1 MSKIGKGVL
10 ENLTQAM
17 YDDSR
22 IVYRE
27 YLQNSCDQIDVAKE
41 KNSFPDEKLEVIIT
55 IDEKKRNIFIR
66 DNANGISV
74 KEVEKRLG
82 DVADSEKVQG
92 QNKGFRGIGRLGGI
106 GYCNELRFITSFRG
120 EKVETTMIWNAKRL
134 QEIFWDS
141 KNHMSA
147 EAILDEIITYEAK
160 EADEDAHY
168 FEVQMLGITEGN
180 DKLLDYKDIKQY
192 ISEVAPVDFKKT
204 FLFRSEIYNFVK
216 NNEEVPPIHCYDI
229 GIRRQDG
236 ELNYISKEYPNA
248 IYKMVGKEK
257 KRLDDIKGV
266 QTDIIYDT
274 KGNPIAWIWYAISSF
289 KGAINDMG
297 NPYKGLRLRQ
307 FNIQI
312 GDKTTLVKFF
322 KETRGNS
329 YFMGEIHTISPK
341 LRPNA
346 RRDYFNETIE
356 VRELEDA
363 LREYFKGLSKLY
375 KAGSEINSS
384 YNNIDKAEKLQEK
397 YNESL
402 QTRFISP
409 ENKNQMEAELAK
421 AKEKAK
427 EGLATIKKYNTKA
440 NKDKNS
446 AVAKIV
452 NAIKSDKNVDMDK
465 VEEAFGS
472 YKTINETNTSTETE
486 NPTTTT
492 NATKA
497 THPSKEYTTTQ
508 PTEKKE
514 KTKYLTEELSCYDKK
529 TRKIISRIYD
539 VIYKNMIAEEAT
551 DLVRKIHEE
560 LKNNR

>member
-1 MSKIGKGVL
+1 
-10 ENLTQAM
+10 
-17 YDDSR
+17 
-22 IVYRE
+22 
-27 YLQNSCDQIDVAKE
+27 
-41 KNSFPDEKLEVIIT
+41 
-55 IDEKKRNIFIR
+55 
-66 DNANGISV
+66 
-74 KEVEKRLG
+74 
-82 DVADSEKVQG
+82 
-92 QNKGFRGIGRLGGI
+92 
-106 GYCNELRFITSFRG
+106 
-120 EKVETTMIWNAKRL
+120 
-134 QEIFWDS
+134 
-141 KNHMSA
+141 
-147 EAILDEIITYEAK
+147 
-160 EADEDAHY
+160 
-168 FEVQMLGITEGN
+168 
-180 DKLLDYKDIKQY
+180 
-192 ISEVAPVDFKKT
+192 
-204 FLFRSEIYNFVK
+204 
-216 NNEEVPPIHCYDI
+216 
-229 GIRRQDG
+229 
-236 ELNYISKEYPNA
+236 
-248 IYKMVGKEK
+248 
-257 KRLDDIKGV
+257 
-266 QTDIIYDT
+266 
-274 KGNPIAWIWYAISSF
+274 
-289 KGAINDMG
+289 MG

-508 PTEKKE
+508 PTDKKE